1 VEHTQPSQSGL
12 GSNDI
17 SSVVARMILSLRC
30 LLFVASKTSSTIC
43 NFGLWDDGVRSPS
56 DLAMPGNVILSFC
69 LDCINKHMVHRVL
82 PFFDCL
88 SKGLTKYD
96 DETFY
101 EDMGVDSTNRRHI
114 LILNSDLLKDQRKTR
129 EKLIDMAIKELEEE
143 KTSLLDAKKTEI
155 LNSQNIRLVK
165 YSENGEFNLSLIT

>member
-1 VEHTQPSQSGL
+1 
-12 GSNDI
+12 
-17 SSVVARMILSLRC
+17 
-30 LLFVASKTSSTIC
+30 
-43 NFGLWDDGVRSPS
+43 
-56 DLAMPGNVILSFC
+56 
-69 LDCINKHMVHRVL
+69 MVHRVL